1 MEETKIDSNIN
12 SNIELMNDILDNL
25 GSNTSKP
32 SYTEEDYKKLESNYH
47 ELEEKYN
54 SKVSEYKDLYDK
66 YKERFTDAV
75 RSSKREETL
84 IEEPKEVSYIDVH
97 SIF

>member
-1 MEETKIDSNIN
+1 MEETKVDSNIN
-12 SNIELMNDILDNL
+12 SNIELMNDILDGL
-25 GSNTSKP
+25 DSTSKP
-32 SYTEEDYKKLESNYH
+32 SYTEEDYKRLESSYH
-47 ELEEKYN
+47 ELEEKYT
-54 SKVSEYKDLYDK
+54 SKVNEYKDLYDK

-75 RSSKREETL
+75 RSSKREEPL